1 MSVEESWAKIECWI
15 AQHAPEEPELP
26 GPCTCEDLESLYER
40 LDVRLPEDVEQS
52 LLRHDGSGL
61 TEILPP
67 GYTLL
72 GIERI
77 LENRATWLK
86 YATPDDANLA
96 EEDKPFLVP
105 VAELSVEKL
114 MVDTRTGRLGSWDI
128 EQGYFSST
136 DPLRASL
143 SAALDFVG
151 NLLDSPRPWIL
162 PLPGGGEL
170 EATDMDLDFPG
181 TLVWT
186 EEPLD

>member
-1 MSVEESWAKIECWI
+1 MSVQESWAKIEHWI

-26 GPCTCEDLESLYER
+26 GPCTREDLERLYGH
-40 LDVRLPEDVEQS
+40 LGVRLPEDVEQS
-52 LLRHDGSGL
+52 LSRHDGSGL
-61 TEILPP
+61 TDILPP

-72 GIERI
+72 GIEGI

-105 VAELSVEKL
+105 VAELSVAKM

-128 EQGYFSST
+128 EQGYFRSE
-136 DPLRASL
+136 DPLHASL
-143 SAALDFVG
+143 SVALEFVG
-151 NLLDSPRPWIL
+151 NLLASPPPWFAT
-162 PLPGGGEL
+162 LPGDE
-170 EATDMDLDFPG
+170 EWEVTDRHPDFPG
-181 TLVWT
+181 WLVWT